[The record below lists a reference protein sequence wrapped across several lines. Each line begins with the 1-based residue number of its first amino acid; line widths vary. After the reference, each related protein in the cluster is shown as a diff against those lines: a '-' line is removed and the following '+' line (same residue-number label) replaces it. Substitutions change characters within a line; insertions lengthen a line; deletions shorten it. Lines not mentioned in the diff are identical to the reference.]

1 MKASKP
7 RERPKSKKS
16 KQKKKSQKSG
26 PWDVSK
32 QYSLPLSV
40 VEEIRKAV
48 PDYRSHGRG
57 LQVATE
63 FLVRMDPLPAP
74 DPEPG
79 EKTRTTYR
87 IPQRTANIIEE
98 LAKANYNNDRSQ
110 VFSACVKAIKTKK
123 INR

>member
-1 MKASKP
+1 MEMKASKP

-79 EKTRTTYR
+79 ERRARPIGYRNAPPTSSKSWPRRTTTT
-87 IPQRTANIIEE
+87 TAR
-98 LAKANYNNDRSQ
+98 RS
-110 VFSACVKAIKTKK
+110 SAPA
-123 INR
+123 

>member
-1 MKASKP
+1 MKVSKP
-7 RERPKSKKS
+7 WERPKSKK
-16 KQKKKSQKSG
+16 KKKSQKVG
-26 PWDVSK
+26 PSDVSK
-32 QYSLPLSV
+32 RYSLPLSV
-40 VEEIRKAV
+40 VEEIRKAA
-48 PDYRSHGRG
+48 PDYRSHGRV

-63 FLVRMDPLPAP
+63 LLVRMDPLPAP

-79 EKTRTTYR
+79 EKTRMTYR